1 MGDARVESRKGC
13 YDGEIDKFVGEY
25 EFPGVTVIQDSYRP
39 DINSTEDYSMCNCCI
54 RPLHAV
60 RTR

>member
-25 EFPGVTVIQDSYRP
+25 GFPGRGLEWGSVSGGGGVG
-39 DINSTEDYSMCNCCI
+39 EVVGEW
-54 RPLHAV
+54 V
-60 RTR
+60 RRCVVVVKSII